1 MSVYLTKNFNIDQ
14 LIFSETAQRLGIQ
27 NFPNREQ
34 VENLRLLCVNV
45 LEPIYKLD
53 QFRVSSGYRCPELNK
68 AIGSSQTSHHTR
80 GMAVDLVPNKMIIN
94 DLIRTI
100 KNKKI
105 PLTQCILEFG
115 WIHVSYDKLDLRNQ
129 FLIAEKTKKGIVYS
143 NWIG

>member
-27 NFPNREQ
+27 NFPSREV

-45 LEPIYKLD
+45 LEPIYRID
-53 QFRVSSGYRCPELNK
+53 QFRVSSGYRCAELNK
-68 AIGSSQTSHHTR
+68 AIGSSSTSHHTR

-115 WIHVSYDKLDLRNQ
+115 WIHVSYDKNDLRNQ
-129 FLIAEKTKKGIVYS
+129 FLIATKNKKTVEYS